1 MKRKHIAI
9 SLLLALAANL
19 SAAAKPNSEPAT
31 HPYNHYNLPTFTDP
45 DSERASHYIP
55 YNLRTLSSA
64 ALEPDTMSAPPTLL
78 PQPAST
84 YDAAT
89 AAKTDITYTPYS
101 SAKDTRANNDHSY
114 RKILGETADGRLVI
128 QDYYQNSGRPL
139 TAPYILNRYGD
150 PQTTI
155 VTNADSK
162 LVWYRQDG
170 SVYAIQHYHD
180 GQPAGHLS
188 YYRNGRLVAQTPRPD
203 NTNDFYAIGGNA
215 PAGTR
220 YYYDDGH
227 ILALEYQQG
236 RIGSCYTTFY
246 CEAGESLYAPDGTPL
261 LAWRSEQSGDIIS
274 SQSWNTLNTTP
285 ADQQAARLQSINA
298 ALTRWDDI
306 KQRLSDNDLNQPYH
320 HDETANQLPPPVGEG
335 RGGVSPHIAESNREP
350 ATAANKEPAPDNLSA
365 PADLPAPAHLHTP

>member
-1 MKRKHIAI
+1 MNRKHIAI
-9 SLLLALAANL
+9 PLLLALAANL
-19 SAAAKPNSEPAT
+19 LTFAKPNSERAASPDK
-31 HPYNHYNLPTFTDP
+31 PYNLPTFTDP
-45 DSERASHYIP
+45 DSERASHPYIR

-89 AAKTDITYTPYS
+89 AAKTDITYTPYP
-101 SAKDTRANNDHSY
+101 SAKNIPANNGH

-128 QDYYQNSGRPL
+128 QDYYQNSDRPR

-150 PQTTI
+150 PRATI

-188 YYRNGRLVAQTPRPD
+188 YYRNGRLVAQKPRPGSD
-203 NTNDFYAIGGNA
+203 HDFYGIGGNA
-215 PAGTR
+215 TAGTR

-227 ILALEYQQG
+227 ILALEYQHG
-236 RIGSCYTTFY
+236 RIGSCYTALL
-246 CEAGESLYAPDGTPL
+246 CLEGESLYAPDGTPL
-261 LAWRSEQSGDIIS
+261 LAWSSEQSGDIYEH
-274 SQSWNTLNTTP
+274 QSWNTLNTTP
-285 ADQQAARLQSINA
+285 AKQQAARHRDK
-298 ALTRWDDI
+298 T
-306 KQRLSDNDLNQPYH
+306 
-320 HDETANQLPPPVGEG
+320 TAG
-335 RGGVSPHIAESNREP
+335 R
-350 ATAANKEPAPDNLSA
+350 
-365 PADLPAPAHLHTP
+365 PAPAHLFIAIHRKPQTRRVVEGSTHWYGAGFP

>member
-1 MKRKHIAI
+1 MNHKHIAI
-9 SLLLALAANL
+9 PLLLALAANL
-19 SAAAKPNSEPAT
+19 PTFAKPNSEPAS
-31 HPYNHYNLPTFTDP
+31 HPDSRYNLRTFTDP

-89 AAKTDITYTPYS
+89 AAKTDITYTPYP
-101 SAKDTRANNDHSY
+101 SAKNIPANNGH
-114 RKILGETADGRLVI
+114 RKILGETADGRLVL
-128 QDYYQNSGRPL
+128 QDYYPKSDRPR

-150 PQTTI
+150 PQILTI
-155 VTNADSK
+155 NADSK
-162 LVWYRQDG
+162 LVWYNQDG

-180 GQPAGHLS
+180 GQPAGYLS
-188 YYRNGRLVAQTPRPD
+188 YYRNGRLVAQKPRPGSD
-203 NTNDFYAIGGNA
+203 HDFYGIGGYA
-215 PAGTR
+215 TAGTR

-261 LAWRSEQSGDIIS
+261 LAWRSEQSGDIYS
-274 SQSWNTLNTTP
+274 SQSWNSLNNTP
-285 ADQQAARLQSINA
+285 AGQQAARRQSINA
-298 ALTRWDDI
+298 ALARRDDI
-306 KQRLSDNDLNQPYH
+306 KQYLLNNNDLNQRH
-320 HDETANQLPPPVGEG
+320 RDKTTAG
-335 RGGVSPHIAESNREP
+335 R
-350 ATAANKEPAPDNLSA
+350 
-365 PADLPAPAHLHTP
+365 PAPAHLHTP